1 MKDLKLKL
9 EEVFEN
15 KFDIQIEKTNGITEL
30 IINDLLFINRVDE
43 QFEVWNDTEDD
54 LFYFIEED
62 DLINYI
68 KSQLEE
74 YKY

>member
-43 QFEVWNDTEDD
+43 QFEVWNDTVED

-74 YKY
+74 

>member
-15 KFDIQIEKTNGITEL
+15 KFDIQIEKTKGVTEL
-30 IINDLLFINRVDE
+30 IINSLIFINRVDE

-74 YKY
+74 

>member
-9 EEVFEN
+9 DSI
-15 KFDIQIEKTNGITEL
+15 FDESNDIKIEKTKGITEL
-30 IINDLLFINRVDE
+30 IINDLLFINRIDE
-43 QFEVWNDTEDD
+43 QFEVWNDIEED

-68 KSQLEE
+68 KSQL
-74 YKY
+74 

>member
-15 KFDIQIEKTNGITEL
+15 KFDIQIEKTKGVTEL
-30 IINDLLFINRVDE
+30 IINDLLFIDKVDGW
-43 QFEVWNDTEDD
+43 FVVWNDTVED
-54 LFYFIEED
+54 LFSFYEED
-62 DLINYI
+62 DLIDYI

-74 YKY
+74 

>member
-30 IINDLLFINRVDE
+30 IINDLLFINKVDE
-43 QFEVWNDTEDD
+43 QFEVWNDIVED

-68 KSQLEE
+68 KSQL
-74 YKY
+74 

>member
-43 QFEVWNDTEDD
+43 QFEVWNDTVDD

-74 YKY
+74 

>member
-74 YKY
+74 